1 MLMPSEDGKS
11 QMKSLTMEFI
21 LSVVLFY
28 NFFASL
34 FLFSRNCGACHKAVE
49 IKMRRKEKNLQ
60 QCKKRKRNEKSLHF
74 AKFISRNANNI
85 YTHSRR
91 AMMMM
96 IIWHMKGGGRGEVR
110 LCVKLFIA
118 NEKI

>member
-28 NFFASL
+28 IFFPSL
-34 FLFSRNCGACHKAVE
+34 FLYSRNCGACHKAVE
-49 IKMRRKEKNLQ
+49 IKMRRKENKNLQ
-60 QCKKRKRNEKSLHF
+60 QCKKRKSLHF

-85 YTHSRR
+85 YTQWKSYDDADNMAHEGVVVERF
-91 AMMMM
+91 
-96 IIWHMKGGGRGEVR
+96 G
-110 LCVKLFIA
+110 CVL
-118 NEKI
+118 NYS

>member
-28 NFFASL
+28 IFFPSL
-34 FLFSRNCGACHKAVE
+34 FLYSRNCGACHKAVD
-49 IKMRRKEKNLQ
+49 IKMRRKENKNLQ
-60 QCKKRKRNEKSLHF
+60 QCKKGRVYTLQNLLAEMQT
-74 AKFISRNANNI
+74 I
-85 YTHSRR
+85 YTHSGR

-96 IIWHMKGGGRGEVR
+96 IIWHMKGWWWGGSVV
-110 LCVKLFIA
+110 C
-118 NEKI
+118 

>member
-1 MLMPSEDGKS
+1 MQKKGRG
-11 QMKSLTMEFI
+11 MKRVYTLQ
-21 LSVVLFY
+21 
-28 NFFASL
+28 
-34 FLFSRNCGACHKAVE
+34 
-49 IKMRRKEKNLQ
+49 NLLAEMQ
-60 QCKKRKRNEKSLHF
+60 T
-74 AKFISRNANNI
+74 I

-96 IIWHMKGGGRGEVR
+96 IIWHMKGGSGGEVR